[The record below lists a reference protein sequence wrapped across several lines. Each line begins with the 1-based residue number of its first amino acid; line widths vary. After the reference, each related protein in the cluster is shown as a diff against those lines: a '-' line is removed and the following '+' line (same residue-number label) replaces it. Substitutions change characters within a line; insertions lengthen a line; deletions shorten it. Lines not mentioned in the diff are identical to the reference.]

1 MGFFDAFDRK
11 KEVKL
16 TLEEQQKE
24 NKQLIRKACRE
35 LQREKNALERQE
47 KKTVMDI
54 KAKAK
59 KGEMSSVKI
68 MAKDLVR
75 NRKYQTKFMEM
86 QSNLQGV
93 QLKMR
98 TMQTSAQMAQA
109 MSGSSKIINSKSN
122 LYTTSN
128 QKTKLRNK
136 KLQFKFFIIVV
147 MYRVPFFIICVFTF
161 LTGVTKAMS
170 MTTKNMDI
178 QGINQMMMEFQRES
192 EKMNIMGDMV
202 DDAIG
207 DAMDDIEDE
216 EATEN
221 LVAQVLD
228 EIGVEFSTA
237 AGMAPSGAMPTPN
250 RVGAKSETAKVAEAE
265 GVDADLMDRLN
276 ALKK

>member
-1 MGFFDAFDRK
+1 
-11 KEVKL
+11 
-16 TLEEQQKE
+16 
-24 NKQLIRKACRE
+24 
-35 LQREKNALERQE
+35 
-47 KKTVMDI
+47 
-54 KAKAK
+54 
-59 KGEMSSVKI
+59 
-68 MAKDLVR
+68 
-75 NRKYQTKFMEM
+75 
-86 QSNLQGV
+86 
-93 QLKMR
+93 
-98 TMQTSAQMAQA
+98 
-109 MSGSSKIINSKSN
+109 
-122 LYTTSN
+122 
-128 QKTKLRNK
+128 
-136 KLQFKFFIIVV
+136 